1 MLRRTKTS
9 RLVGYPIN
17 PGNETLKKIILAV
30 AATALLSGC
39 VSENGSKT
47 IVKELE
53 FGDSRVVQ
61 ERSYFYQAQTA
72 SVAAA
77 CMPERLLRIL
87 GHIRERTGVR
97 PILTSAHRS
106 RGRKGSMHRHCLAAD
121 IRVPGVSDTR
131 VVQIAQ
137 TAPGIGG
144 VGRYCNGIVHVDV
157 GPKRNW
163 VDCGGRRRGLARLAR
178 R

>member
-1 MLRRTKTS
+1 M
-9 RLVGYPIN
+9 
-17 PGNETLKKIILAV
+17 LAV

-47 IVKELE
+47 IVREIE
-53 FGDSRVVQ
+53 FGDSKVVQ
-61 ERSYFYQAQTA
+61 ERSYFYHAQTA

-77 CMPERLLRIL
+77 CMPMRLLRIL
-87 GHIRERTGVR
+87 GHIREKTGVR
-97 PILTSAHRS
+97 PVLTSAHRS

-131 VVQIAQ
+131 VVQIAR

-157 GPKRNW
+157 GPRREW
-163 VDCGGRRRGLARLAR
+163 TDCGRRRGFARLSR

>member
-1 MLRRTKTS
+1 M
-9 RLVGYPIN
+9 
-17 PGNETLKKIILAV
+17 KKLMFAV
-30 AATALLSGC
+30 AATAFLSGC

-53 FGDSRVVQ
+53 FGDSKVVQ
-61 ERSYFYQAQTA
+61 ERSYFYQSQTA
-72 SVAAA
+72 SVVSA
-77 CMPERLLRIL
+77 CMPVRLLRIL
-87 GHIRERTGVR
+87 GHIREKTGVR

-131 VVQIAQ
+131 VVQIAR
-137 TAPGIGG
+137 TAPGVGG

-157 GPKRNW
+157 GPRREW
-163 VDCGGRRRGLARLAR
+163 TDCARRRGLARLSR

>member
-1 MLRRTKTS
+1 MF
-9 RLVGYPIN
+9 
-17 PGNETLKKIILAV
+17 AV

-39 VSENGSKT
+39 VSDNGSKT
-47 IVKELE
+47 IVGELQ
-53 FGDSRVVQ
+53 FHDSTAVHDRT
-61 ERSYFYQAQTA
+61 YFYQAQTA
-72 SVAAA
+72 SVTAS
-77 CMPERLLRIL
+77 CMPQSLLRIL

-97 PILTSAHRS
+97 PILTSGHRS
-106 RGRKGSMHRHCLAAD
+106 RGRKGSMHRHCRAAD

-131 VVQIAQ
+131 VVEIAR

-157 GPKRNW
+157 GPRREW
-163 VDCGGRRRGLARLAR
+163 AECAGRRRGGAR